1 MRAPPWAHVCARG
14 VPLLSTALLVLNRC
28 PGRGALLCEGAR
40 GGGILGIF
48 ESRWHLSHSQRG
60 RCVTW
65 GRRRA
70 AGGDTDLRWGQAPS
84 HVLCMLRA
92 CVWGL
97 SCAGAPRGRRRRMSS
112 KCGCD
117 SIRFSDTAGTGRRQ
131 CNRFR
136 PGPSYDFSRPCRH
149 RTSEFPLHLPRGQR
163 GRTMRT
169 CFRCCM
175 YMHMCTRRRS
185 QTPLHSHT
193 PRVQLYTQISPITE

>member
-28 PGRGALLCEGAR
+28 PGRGALLCEGACG

-48 ESRWHLSHSQRG
+48 ESRWHLSNSQRG

-97 SCAGAPRGRRRRMSS
+97 TCAGAPRGRRRRMSS

-136 PGPSYDFSRPCRH
+136 PGPSYDFSRPW
-149 RTSEFPLHLPRGQR
+149 SMPPSDFGVPAASPAAGQR
-163 GRTMRT
+163 GHDANVFSM
-169 CFRCCM
+169 
-175 YMHMCTRRRS
+175 
-185 QTPLHSHT
+185 LH
-193 PRVQLYTQISPITE
+193 VYAYVYTSSFANTAS

>member
-1 MRAPPWAHVCARG
+1 MRERVAGGGARAALG
-14 VPLLSTALLVLNRC
+14 TCVRERRPAAQHGAFGPQQVPGERRSTLR
-28 PGRGALLCEGAR
+28 GRVR

-97 SCAGAPRGRRRRMSS
+97 TCAGAPRGRRRRMSS

-149 RTSEFPLHLPRGQR
+149 RTSEFPLHLPRGAT
-163 GRTMRT
+163 GA
-169 CFRCCM
+169 RCE
-175 YMHMCTRRRS
+175 
-185 QTPLHSHT
+185 
-193 PRVQLYTQISPITE
+193 RVFDVACICICVHVVVRKHQPS

>member
-1 MRAPPWAHVCARG
+1 M
-14 VPLLSTALLVLNRC
+14 LNRC
-28 PGRGALLCEGAR
+28 PGRGAPLCEGACG

-117 SIRFSDTAGTGRRQ
+117 SIRFSDTAGTGRCQ

-136 PGPSYDFSRPCRH
+136 PGLTTFPDHRVHDAPSKAIIP
-149 RTSEFPLHLPRGQR
+149 LPRPR
-163 GRTMRT
+163 GAAARGAAAGRIDRGHAT

-175 YMHMCTRRRS
+175 YMHGMCTRARRRS

-193 PRVQLYTQISPITE
+193 PRVHTKPNHRTV

>member
-1 MRAPPWAHVCARG
+1 MRERVAGGGARAALG
-14 VPLLSTALLVLNRC
+14 TCVRERRPAAQHGTFDAQQVPGERRSTLR
-28 PGRGALLCEGAR
+28 GRVR

-97 SCAGAPRGRRRRMSS
+97 TCAGAPRGRRRRMSS

-149 RTSEFPLHLPRGQR
+149 RTSEFP
-163 GRTMRT
+163 
-169 CFRCCM
+169 
-175 YMHMCTRRRS
+175 RRFS
-185 QTPLHSHT
+185 VHHT
-193 PRVQLYTQISPITE
+193 LGKF